1 MLAEVPDF
9 SVESVFLR
17 IFRQMKKIIE
27 KIKEV
32 TQMNIFETVK
42 AAVTLRQAADYYGLK
57 VNRSSMA
64 CCPFHDD
71 RHPSL
76 KLNEDYFYCFGCGA
90 KGDVIDFVAR
100 LLDLSA
106 YEAAQRLAADF
117 GLDTSRPSMVAQVK
131 KYRPR
136 VNQLKRDENFCMN
149 VLSGYLH
156 LLEDWKEQ
164 YAPEAPEDELD
175 ERFVEACHK
184 LEYVEYL
191 NDLLLM
197 SDQEER
203 ADTVKELLTDGTI
216 ARMQARL
223 DEQKKEVRCHVREQE
238 IA

>member
-1 MLAEVPDF
+1 MNLFEN
-9 SVESVFLR
+9 
-17 IFRQMKKIIE
+17 
-27 KIKEV
+27 IKATV
-32 TQMNIFETVK
+32 TV
-42 AAVTLRQAADYYGLK
+42 RQAAEHYGLK
-57 VNRSSMA
+57 VSRNNMV
-64 CCPFHDD
+64 CCPFHND

-90 KGDVIDFVAR
+90 TGAVVDFTAR
-100 LLDLSA
+100 LLGLSA
-106 YEAAQRLAADF
+106 YESAQRLAADF
-117 GLDTSRPSMVAQVK
+117 GLDISRPSVVAQVK

-136 VNQLKRDENFCMN
+136 VNQLKQDELFCMN

-156 LLEDWKEQ
+156 LLEDWKER
-164 YAPEAPEDELD
+164 YAPETPENEPD

-216 ARMQARL
+216 ARMQTRL

>member
-1 MLAEVPDF
+1 MNLF
-9 SVESVFLR
+9 ES
-17 IFRQMKKIIE
+17 
-27 KIKEV
+27 
-32 TQMNIFETVK
+32 VK
-42 AAVTLRQAADYYGLK
+42 AAVTVRQAAEHYGLK
-57 VNRSSMA
+57 VGHGNMA
-64 CCPFHDD
+64 CCPFHND
-71 RHPSL
+71 HTPSM

-117 GLDTSRPSMVAQVK
+117 GLDTSRPSVVAQVK

-156 LLEDWKEQ
+156 LLEDWKER
-164 YAPEAPEDELD
+164 YAPEAPEDEPD